1 MPDFA
6 VQCDYRT
13 KKLFYILNNLLPFCI
28 VIIVK
33 GPFKHGGEA
42 MTEKEFTNCVERS
55 NQRLFLIALSFTK
68 SKDDAEDILQNILLK
83 LWNHKKPFEN
93 DEHMDKW
100 LTVLCVNESKNH
112 LKSPFRK
119 KSTPL
124 NEYKELYTFDED
136 FSYDLFNAVMSLP
149 KDERI
154 AIHLFYY
161 EDMPIKEISEILK
174 IKENAVKARLYRA
187 RQNIK
192 KILGDDWINDK

>member
-1 MPDFA
+1 MAD
-6 VQCDYRT
+6 R
-13 KKLFYILNNLLPFCI
+13 
-28 VIIVK
+28 
-33 GPFKHGGEA
+33 
-42 MTEKEFTNCVERS
+42 
-55 NQRLFLIALSFTK
+55 
-68 SKDDAEDILQNILLK
+68 
-83 LWNHKKPFEN
+83 
-93 DEHMDKW
+93 
-100 LTVLCVNESKNH
+100 LCVNESKNH

-149 KDERI
+149 KDEHI

>member
-13 KKLFYILNNLLPFCI
+13 QKLFYILNNLLPFSI

-68 SKDDAEDILQNILLK
+68 SKDDAEDILQNIFLK